1 MPIAVGRSSS
11 PNAAETTASDSGNT
25 IPAPSPI
32 SARAAISSPAETDS
46 AHHSDAA
53 RNTASP
59 ASSSRLRPSRSPAI
73 PAGSITPAKTSE

>member
-1 MPIAVGRSSS
+1 MALGRSSSS
-11 PNAAETTASDSGNT
+11 PNAAETTARDSGNT

-32 SARAAISSPAETDS
+32 SARAAISSAAETGS

-59 ASSSRLRPSRSPAI
+59 ASSSRLRPTRSPI
-73 PAGSITPAKTSE
+73 TPAGSITAAKTSW

>member
-11 PNAAETTASDSGNT
+11 PNAAETTASDIGNT

-59 ASSSRLRPSRSPAI
+59 ASSSRLRPRRSPAI